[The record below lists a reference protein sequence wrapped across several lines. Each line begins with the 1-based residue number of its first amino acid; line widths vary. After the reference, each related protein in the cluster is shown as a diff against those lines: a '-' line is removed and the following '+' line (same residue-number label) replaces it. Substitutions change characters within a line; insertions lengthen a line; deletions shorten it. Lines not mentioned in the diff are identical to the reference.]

1 MGFWD
6 LFVSIVVGGGGG
18 AVLAYIAQTPSE
30 KRLSLFGIRQFCPG
44 LMKARIER
52 SNPGARADGMTDAIP
67 DGFAGI

>member
-6 LFVSIVVGGGGG
+6 LFASIVVGGGGG

-30 KRLSLFGIRQFCPG
+30 KRLSLFGIQSFCPCLKG
-44 LMKARIER
+44 RAER
-52 SNPGARADGMTDAIP
+52 SNHATREEGMADALP